1 MELTEIWKTVEQT
14 PGVTHMEKMGKR
26 AIVFLFEGVR
36 NSVYTDPVKIVL
48 FRQGD
53 KIATLKSAADIPHNL
68 NPIVT
73 A

>member
-1 MELTEIWKTVEQT
+1 MELNEIWKTGEQR

-36 NSVYTDPVKIVL
+36 HSVYTDPVKIVL

-53 KIATLKSAADIPHNL
+53 KIATLESAADIPHNL
-68 NPIVT
+68 NPVVT

>member
-26 AIVFLFEGVR
+26 AIVFL
-36 NSVYTDPVKIVL
+36 TDPVKIVL
-48 FRQGD
+48 FRQGN

-68 NPIVT
+68 NPVVT